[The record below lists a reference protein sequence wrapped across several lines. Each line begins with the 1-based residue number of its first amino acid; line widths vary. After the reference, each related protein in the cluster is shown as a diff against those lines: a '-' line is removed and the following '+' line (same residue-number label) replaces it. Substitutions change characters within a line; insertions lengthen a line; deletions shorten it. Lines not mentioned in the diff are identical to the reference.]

1 MHNCIVLQGH
11 SFKQVVFLK
20 VYSYFT
26 CSDSSINVDFLNKKK
41 PVQYK
46 IYWQNVTFVILT

>member
-11 SFKQVVFLK
+11 SFKKVVFLK

-26 CSDSSINVDFLNKKK
+26 CSDSSINVDFLNKKNLCNIK
-41 PVQYK
+41 FTGK
-46 IYWQNVTFVILT
+46 MLHL

>member
-11 SFKQVVFLK
+11 SFKKVVFLK